1 VAPSARDWSVL
12 EGTIAGDLVL
22 PDSPGYELARKPA
35 IANFHHLRPQAV
47 ARCGSARDV
56 AEVISFAT
64 RFGVPVVPR
73 SGGHCFAGRSS
84 TDGVVIDVTPM
95 RSVSVEDGV
104 ATVGAGARLGEIYD
118 ALAGRGLTLPAGCGP
133 DVGIGGL
140 TLGGGFGI
148 LGRKYGLTSDQL
160 LAAEVVLADGRVV
173 ECDERREEDL
183 FWALRGAGGGR
194 FGVVTSLMFRT
205 IREPEATAFHLIW
218 PLTEAVAII
227 DAWQAWGPAAP
238 DELAASLLVTASADA
253 DRPPCVHL
261 FGAMMGGE
269 ADAARLLDELVARAG
284 TDPASA
290 SRTTLPYREAKR
302 HLAEHGPG
310 EDRPGHT
317 FSKSE
322 YFRRNLPTEAVAVLV
337 ENLAAGR
344 IAGESRVLDFSPWG
358 GAYNRGRVRGHGV
371 RAPRRQ
377 LPAQARG
384 PRRPRGPGRGAE
396 SGATLARSLL
406 GLRPSLGQRR
416 HLPEFPRP
424 RDRRLVTGLSR
435 RGNRSPPARQG
446 ALRPRRSIPLSS
458 RLCLA
463 LERAP
468 VHAERSVH
476 VPACGVR
483 VRADRMRDTH
493 QLGGSFLLGR
503 GQTAQRCPSPSGG
516 SVTSCVMDTSRAA
529 ATVAPVT
536 AATDEP
542 QTAGELIRFW
552 RTHRRLS
559 QLDLALEANVS
570 TKHLSFVETGRSRP
584 SRQLLVHL
592 AQHLDLPMAERN
604 RLLLAGGFAPAYLEL
619 PYDGELMRPL
629 RESLRRVLDAHQ
641 PNPALVV
648 DGLWNLIE
656 ANPAASLLWDGV
668 DPALLR
674 LPVNMLRLAVHPD
687 GLPSISSMTPACSI
701 PLIQQLKRKSRD
713 DADEALGELID
724 EIESYLPS
732 EPPVGTAAGQPMAS
746 LELRSPLGNV
756 KLFTII
762 ATLGAP
768 LEVTAANLAIET
780 FLSADSESAA
790 LLQELAEMPDRA
802 PPVPA

>member
-1 VAPSARDWSVL
+1 
-12 EGTIAGDLVL
+12 
-22 PDSPGYELARKPA
+22 
-35 IANFHHLRPQAV
+35 
-47 ARCGSARDV
+47 
-56 AEVISFAT
+56 
-64 RFGVPVVPR
+64 
-73 SGGHCFAGRSS
+73 
-84 TDGVVIDVTPM
+84 
-95 RSVSVEDGV
+95 
-104 ATVGAGARLGEIYD
+104 
-118 ALAGRGLTLPAGCGP
+118 
-133 DVGIGGL
+133 
-140 TLGGGFGI
+140 
-148 LGRKYGLTSDQL
+148 
-160 LAAEVVLADGRVV
+160 
-173 ECDERREEDL
+173 
-183 FWALRGAGGGR
+183 
-194 FGVVTSLMFRT
+194 
-205 IREPEATAFHLIW
+205 
-218 PLTEAVAII
+218 
-227 DAWQAWGPAAP
+227 
-238 DELAASLLVTASADA
+238 
-253 DRPPCVHL
+253 
-261 FGAMMGGE
+261 
-269 ADAARLLDELVARAG
+269 
-284 TDPASA
+284 
-290 SRTTLPYREAKR
+290 
-302 HLAEHGPG
+302 
-310 EDRPGHT
+310 
-317 FSKSE
+317 
-322 YFRRNLPTEAVAVLV
+322 
-337 ENLAAGR
+337 
-344 IAGESRVLDFSPWG
+344 
-358 GAYNRGRVRGHGV
+358 
-371 RAPRRQ
+371 
-377 LPAQARG
+377 
-384 PRRPRGPGRGAE
+384 
-396 SGATLARSLL
+396 
-406 GLRPSLGQRR
+406 
-416 HLPEFPRP
+416 
-424 RDRRLVTGLSR
+424 
-435 RGNRSPPARQG
+435 
-446 ALRPRRSIPLSS
+446 
-458 RLCLA
+458 
-463 LERAP
+463 
-468 VHAERSVH
+468 
-476 VPACGVR
+476 
-483 VRADRMRDTH
+483 
-493 QLGGSFLLGR
+493 
-503 GQTAQRCPSPSGG
+503 
-516 SVTSCVMDTSRAA
+516 MDTSRAA

-604 RLLLAGGFAPAYLEL
+604 RLLLACGFAPAYLEL

-668 DPALLR
+668 DPAFLR

-780 FLSADSESAA
+780 FLPADSESAA